1 VPYGQRLLAMD
12 PTPVPPGALVL
23 TTDPEPVAYLI
34 PFLPPDIRALGLKNN
49 LVEPTDDNGLTRRIR
64 AAIAAHQG
72 PIWSVVDSET
82 RESVRD
88 AVLAAY
94 RLVVSGDC
102 VLAKTSFEP
111 AGYQFCPIRKSP

>member
-1 VPYGQRLLAMD
+1 VVASLALGLTVRPD
-12 PTPVPPGALVL
+12 WGHVCLQQTPS
-23 TTDPEPVAYLI
+23 I

-64 AAIAAHQG
+64 AAIAAHEG

-94 RLVVSGDC
+94 RLVVFGDC
-102 VLAKTSFEP
+102 W
-111 AGYQFCPIRKSP
+111 